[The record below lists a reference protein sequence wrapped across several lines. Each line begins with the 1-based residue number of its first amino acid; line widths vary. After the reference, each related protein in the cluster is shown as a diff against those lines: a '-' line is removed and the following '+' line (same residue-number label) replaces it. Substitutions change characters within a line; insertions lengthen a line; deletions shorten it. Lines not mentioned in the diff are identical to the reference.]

1 MMSRKRKF
9 SENNN
14 DEQDVK
20 QRQRMTSYHLN
31 TIFQTTQQKL
41 YDGSKNFFR
50 KLNDSTKT
58 NDIKPFQV
66 NSCCSSLHCTIPMLS
81 MCDYCEKQYC
91 SNHLMP
97 CSQCN
102 KIYCLYCSTNISNEL
117 TICLTCVQNE

>member
-1 MMSRKRKF
+1 
-9 SENNN
+9 
-14 DEQDVK
+14 
-20 QRQRMTSYHLN
+20 MTSYHLN